1 MHPSGLS
8 SERPRIKY
16 LLGVKTRLTR
26 GRLRFV
32 SRYLIKKYMIDE
44 GIKLEFLK
52 YCTSTYSLFISKC
65 KPVLKGQGGFDLL
78 CEQHDVEILVPSS
91 L

>member
-16 LLGVKTRLTR
+16 HLGVKTRLTR

-32 SRYLIKKYMIDE
+32 SRNLIKKYMIDE

-52 YCTSTYSLFISKC
+52 YSTSTYS
-65 KPVLKGQGGFDLL
+65 
-78 CEQHDVEILVPSS
+78 
-91 L
+91 